1 MRNNGNLSL
10 VSCHLSLP
18 MFATLVFLLGLAV
31 GSFLNVVI
39 FRLKLGKSFLFGRS
53 FCPQCKKPIAWHDN
67 IPLLSFALLGGRS
80 RQCRKPISLEHPLVE
95 LSAGLIFLFLY
106 WHFGLTFRFWASA
119 ILTAVLLVIF
129 VYDLKYRQ
137 IPDEVALPAMIFAFF
152 AGLYLKLGFWNL
164 ILAAVLGAGFFGS
177 QYLISRGRWVGDGDI
192 RLGALMG
199 LMLGWQY
206 LLVALFLAYLIGA
219 GVSLVLL
226 ARKKKAM
233 SSEIPF
239 GPFLAAGTFI
249 ALIYGR
255 PILAWYLNLTY
266 Y

>member
-1 MRNNGNLSL
+1 MNAI
-10 VSCHLSLP
+10 
-18 MFATLVFLLGLAV
+18 FIFLLGLAV
-31 GSFLNVVI
+31 GSFLNVAI
-39 FRLKLGKSFLFGRS
+39 FRLKQGKSFFFGRS
-53 FCPQCKKPIAWHDN
+53 FCPQCQKQIAWYDN
-67 IPLLSFALLGGRS
+67 IPLLSFVLLGGRC
-80 RQCRKPISLEHPLVE
+80 RQCQKPIGWQYPLVE
-95 LSAGLIFLFLY
+95 LAAGLIFLFLY
-106 WHFGLTFRFWASA
+106 WHFGLTLKFW
-119 ILTAVLLVIF
+119 IYLVLTSVLLIIF
-129 VYDLKYRQ
+129 VYDLKYGQ
-137 IPDEVALPAMIFAFF
+137 ILDEVAVPAMIFSFF

-164 ILAAVLGAGFFGS
+164 ILAAVLGAGFFGL
-177 QYLISRGRWVGDGDI
+177 QYLVSAGRWVGDGDI

-199 LMLGWQY
+199 LMLGWKY

-226 ARKKKAM
+226 ALKKKAM

-255 PILAWYLNLTY
+255 QILAWYLNLTY